1 MARADRL
8 RKVGASRRRD
18 GCGKIA
24 RFSAASRLTPRV
36 NDLLTGGDS
45 DFRKVLRPAGRGRL
59 FVMPGKSEGIE
70 MQVANLDGAI
80 RERAYAIWEE
90 EGRPH
95 GRDWEHWYRAMQEIA
110 GPIAAPAA
118 RNGSAHAAPKA
129 RQRKNAKAGIRE
141 ALKSALS

>member
-1 MARADRL
+1 MARAYGV

-18 GCGKIA
+18 RCGKTA
-24 RFSAASRLTPRV
+24 RFCGASRLTPRV

-45 DFRKVLRPAGRGRL
+45 DFREVLRPAGRGPFL
-59 FVMPGKSEGIE
+59 VMPGLSEGIE
-70 MQVANLDGAI
+70 MQAVNLDGAI

-90 EGRPH
+90 EGRPD

-110 GPIAAPAA
+110 GPIAAPK
-118 RNGSAHAAPKA
+118 NGSAAAAPKA